1 MLIILH
7 VLFPLQTKLA
17 VRDYARSNTRV
28 FKTSHRIA
36 CQSGGSNVTS
46 STRDDVT
53 AGTSAASSSGT
64 DVIEHIDHVSVD
76 ETEIDMLHDVMKD
89 KDIVR
94 TKVS

>member
-1 MLIILH
+1 M
-7 VLFPLQTKLA
+7 
-17 VRDYARSNTRV
+17 
-28 FKTSHRIA
+28 
-36 CQSGGSNVTS
+36 TS